1 MKRRFA
7 IAVLALVMSAA
18 MIPTAMPVMAQTA
31 AVEASDATA
40 FSTVKFTPDSF
51 TTETY
56 DGTNKKPSYS
66 VTTNEDI
73 PLTKG
78 TDYTEEWS
86 AGTGTEKKP
95 VDGELINAGTYTLTL
110 TPKNTAEYTSTATR
124 TFTIN
129 KAAVTITPASATYT
143 KNYDGKPK
151 SYPYTISGGKRSDY
165 TEEISYKKGS
175 EAATSAAPTEPG
187 TYAVTI
193 TVKINENKANY
204 TQASYTYSGSLV
216 INKINL
222 SNYTVRLSNARYN
235 PTSRQNE
242 ITYTG
247 NNVIDAA
254 AVQFDG
260 GSGESPTITTDDY
273 TISPTTAANIGS
285 YILTA
290 SAKST
295 SAHYTGSAK
304 SFGFSIV
311 KSTATTGLDF
321 TYEQVT
327 ADTIKDKTWTGSPVT
342 LTTSGT
348 NAELKVYYQGASDK
362 AKKLLTAGTDYTVSY
377 KDNTDVGN
385 DTATVTVT
393 GAGKYKN
400 TEVSFHFSITQ
411 KPLSSSMIT
420 VSPASYAYTGSAI
433 EPTISVRDG
442 SKTLT
447 KETDYTIEY
456 PDNGGNHTDAG
467 TIRVLIKGAG
477 TKYQGSIQKT
487 FTITPHK
494 LTPAEVELSQ
504 TVYTVSGD
512 TNTNIEAQTPN
523 AKISPKVGRINPFEV
538 TGAAPF
544 NGVSITYTNNTKA
557 GTATATI
564 KGSGNYSG
572 TVTKNF
578 TIAVQNPKATALTP
592 SNTVISDIAA
602 QSYSGRQITPG
613 AVVKYNGVTLSSGR
627 DYTVTYGTNV
637 EVGSGSVTITGING
651 FKGSLTKSFTI
662 RPAQIS
668 SASVASIPSQS
679 YTGGAITP
687 NLTLTYAGETLRE
700 GTDYRVYYSNNINK
714 GTATAR
720 IQGLKNFTGET
731 TRTFSIV
738 EKAEA
743 EKQIWASG
751 FSLPKTLTVIKG
763 SSAHIPVTLTPAN
776 ANASTIRWSTSNSAF
791 PFSDGYTAKTTQN
804 ETGVDVKADTD
815 GSAVITATL
824 YDENSKEI
832 GTQYVLVKTGRQ
844 FSDVGSNYYSEA
856 VNTLANFGYTVG
868 SGAAQ
873 EWHATPVIN
882 GTSDTTFTPYG
893 YVTRAQFVLMLYNKA
908 VADYKAGK
916 TATDPSK
923 APASSFADVTSYTQ
937 AINWAV
943 ANGITFGKGSNRF
956 DPNGTVT
963 RAEAVAFLQR
973 YRKGT
978 NENTNKFSDVKSNTY
993 YAGAVGWAVANGVTS
1008 GTSDRTFSPDKKCN
1022 RAQAAT
1028 FIYRAAF

>member
-1 MKRRFA
+1 MRRRFA
-7 IAVLALVMSAA
+7 AAMLAMVMSAA

-40 FSTVKFTPDSF
+40 FSTVKFTPGSF
-51 TTETY
+51 STVTY
-56 DGTNKKPSYS
+56 DGTDKTPSYS

-86 AGTGTEKKP
+86 AGTGTEKKT
-95 VDGELINAGTYTLTL
+95 VTGDLINAGTYTLTL
-110 TPKNTAEYTSTATR
+110 TPTNKTEYTSTATR
-124 TFTIN
+124 TFTIS

-143 KNYDGKPK
+143 QNYDGNVK
-151 SYPYTISGGKRSDY
+151 SYPYTISGGNSSDY

-193 TVKINENKANY
+193 TVKIKDAKKANY

-222 SNYTVRLSNARYN
+222 NNYTVSLSNARYN

-247 NNVIDAA
+247 SNVIDAA
-254 AVQFDG
+254 AVQFED
-260 GSGESPTITTDDY
+260 GSGEPADIPKNDY

-285 YILTA
+285 YTLTA

-304 SFGFSIV
+304 PFGFSIV

-321 TYEQVT
+321 TSGLVT
-327 ADTIKDKTWTGSPVT
+327 ADTIKDKPWTGSPVT

-348 NAELKVYYQGASDK
+348 NAELKVYYQGAGDK

-377 KDNTDVGN
+377 KDNTDVG
-385 DTATVTVT
+385 TATVTVT

-400 TEVSFHFSITQ
+400 TEVPFHFSITK
-411 KPLSSSMIT
+411 KPLSSSMVT

-447 KETDYTIEY
+447 KGTDYTIEY
-456 PDNGGNHTDAG
+456 PDNEGNHMDAG
-467 TIRVLIKGAG
+467 TIRVLIHGAG

-512 TNTNIEAQTPN
+512 TNTNIAAQTPN
-523 AKISPKVGRINPFEV
+523 AKISPKVGRISPFVV
-538 TGAAPF
+538 TGAAPV

-557 GTATATI
+557 GNATATI

-578 TIAVQNPKATALTP
+578 TIAVQNPKATALTS

-613 AVVKYNGVTLSSGR
+613 ATVKYNGVTLSSGR

-687 NLTLTYAGETLRE
+687 NLTLTYVGETLRE

-714 GTATAR
+714 GTATVR

-763 SSAHIPVTLTPAN
+763 SSTHISVTLTPAN

-804 ETGVDVKADTD
+804 ETGVDVKTDTD

-832 GTQYVLVKTGRQ
+832 GTQYVLVKTGKR
-844 FSDVGSNYYSEA
+844 FSDVGSDYYSEA
-856 VNTLANFGYTVG
+856 VNTLANFGYTAG

-978 NENTNKFSDVKSNTY
+978 NENTNKFSDVKSNAY
-993 YAGAVGWAVANGVTS
+993 YAGAVGWAVANGVTD
-1008 GTSDRTFSPDKKCN
+1008 GTSATTFSPNQKCS